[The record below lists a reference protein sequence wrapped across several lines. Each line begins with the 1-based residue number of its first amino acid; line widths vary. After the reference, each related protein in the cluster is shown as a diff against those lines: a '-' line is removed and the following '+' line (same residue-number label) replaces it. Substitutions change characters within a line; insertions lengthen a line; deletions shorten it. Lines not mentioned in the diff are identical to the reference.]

1 MIGGPDPN
9 AADLQI
15 ATTTRLLLTIGDV
28 APFFR
33 GRPAEAHA
41 RALFPPQAGSV
52 PRGVYPA
59 AWLAG
64 SPAVQR

>member
-1 MIGGPDPN
+1 MIGGPEPN

-15 ATTTRLLLTIGDV
+15 AATTRLLLTIGDV

-52 PRGVYPA
+52 ARGVYPSD
-59 AWLAG
+59 WLAG

>member
-1 MIGGPDPN
+1 M
-9 AADLQI
+9 
-15 ATTTRLLLTIGDV
+15 LTIGDV

-52 PRGVYPA
+52 PRGAYPS
-59 AWLAG
+59 AWIAG
-64 SPAVQR
+64 SPPVQR